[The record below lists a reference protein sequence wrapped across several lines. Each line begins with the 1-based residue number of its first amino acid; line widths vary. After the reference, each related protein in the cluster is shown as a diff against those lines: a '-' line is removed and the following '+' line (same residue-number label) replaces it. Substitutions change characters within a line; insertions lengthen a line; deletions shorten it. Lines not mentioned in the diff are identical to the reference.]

1 MDEKW
6 TILSGWWCLFHE
18 EGASAVEELLF
29 LQFSQCAGLCN
40 RFAADISDIASVEL
54 SVLHIMHLLTYSQ
67 QKSLEQALWSEL
79 NEQNTDELTVQ
90 IVIKVYSEIYSDSG
104 FPVGSVLKYLPANA
118 GDAGDKVWSLGREDP
133 LEEEMATH

>member
-1 MDEKW
+1 M
-6 TILSGWWCLFHE
+6 
-18 EGASAVEELLF
+18 EELLF

-104 FPVGSVLKYLPANA
+104 FPVGSVVKYPPANA
-118 GDAGDKVWSLGREDP
+118 GATGDSSSIPGSGRFPGGGFGNPLQYSCLENPMDRED
-133 LEEEMATH
+133 

>member
-1 MDEKW
+1 
-6 TILSGWWCLFHE
+6 
-18 EGASAVEELLF
+18 VEELLF

-40 RFAADISDIASVEL
+40 RFAANISDIASVKL

-90 IVIKVYSEIYSDSG
+90 IGIKVYSEIYSDSG
-104 FPVGSVLKYLPANA
+104 FPVGSVVKYLPANA
-118 GDAGDKVWSLGREDP
+118 GDERDMV
-133 LEEEMATH
+133 

>member
-1 MDEKW
+1 
-6 TILSGWWCLFHE
+6 
-18 EGASAVEELLF
+18 
-29 LQFSQCAGLCN
+29 
-40 RFAADISDIASVEL
+40 
-54 SVLHIMHLLTYSQ
+54 MHLLTYSQ